1 MVGRGGVPLGTCG
14 EGCHYASAK
23 TTHCTP
29 REQLASLETISW
41 LPHGIGMSCIWYK
54 HLIEEIM
61 SGRLREQLVL
71 FQSFWAG
78 SIFLMRTERMIF
90 SYCLVHFLGSLIKI
104 QTESQL
110 KGTGGQGHQIGT
122 VMHLHRWRAP

>member
-1 MVGRGGVPLGTCG
+1 MPLGTCG
-14 EGCHYASAK
+14 EGCHCASAK

-41 LPHGIGMSCIWYK
+41 PPHGIDMSCIWYK

-61 SGRLREQLVL
+61 SGRRREQLVL

-78 SIFLMRTERMIF
+78 SIFLMRNTIY
-90 SYCLVHFLGSLIKI
+90 SYCLVHSLSSLIEI
-104 QTESQL
+104 QTQVQL
-110 KGTGGQGHQIGT
+110 KGTGGQGHQG
-122 VMHLHRWRAP
+122 HSHAFS